1 MECNICTEQYNLT
14 TRKKIVCNCDFECCL
29 KCIKTY
35 HNENKKEPNCMNCNK
50 LWTYEFI
57 KNKLGESFI
66 KNVYKQIKKEDL
78 YKTEL
83 VLIPETQKRIE
94 MLDKVK
100 ILNDEINELKRLIA
114 LKEVQKQHIYQE
126 YFDEKRK
133 EHKIIENIKCQ
144 TEKCVGFLNEDGFCS
159 CCLETTCKKCL
170 EKKQDNHECDKN
182 IIESLKIIRKDSKKC
197 PKCNIMIYKI
207 DGCDQIFCTQCKI
220 LFDWK
225 TLQIDT
231 GIGHNPHYLEY
242 MRENNLLER
251 DQNEIR
257 CGRELDIYLLTG
269 MYRKNKINE
278 AFYRIAYNVIHLEQ
292 VDLRKYRNNVF
303 DNNLKYRE
311 KLIRKKITIEEF
323 KDKIYNNYQLQLKNQ
338 EIYNILSTFI
348 RCFTELI
355 YNLRDTDTITL
366 QETIEQIQKLRR
378 YINTEFEKFSTV
390 FKIKGYYING
400 EFKFVRR

>member
-1 MECNICTEQYNLT
+1 MECNICTEKYNLT

-50 LWTYEFI
+50 LWTYEI
-57 KNKLGESFI
+57 MKNQLGESFI
-66 KNVYKQIKKEDL
+66 KNVYKEIKKEDL

-83 VLIPETQKRIE
+83 VLIPETQKKIE

-100 ILNDEINELKRLIA
+100 IINDEINELKRLIA
-114 LKEVQKQHIYQE
+114 LKEEQIENIYQE
-126 YFDEKRK
+126 FYDNKRK

-144 TEKCVGFLNEDGFCS
+144 TENCVGFLNENGFCS
-159 CCLETTCKKCL
+159 CCLETTCKRCL
-170 EKKQDNHECDKN
+170 EKKQDGHECDKN

-257 CGRELDIYLLTG
+257 CGRELDIHLLIA

-278 AFYRIAYNVIHLEQ
+278 EFFRIAQNAIHLEH
-292 VDLRKYRNNVF
+292 VDLRKYRNNVY
-303 DNNLKYRE
+303 DNNLLYRE
-311 KLIRKKITIEEF
+311 KLIRKEINIEEF
-323 KDKIYNNYQLQLKNQ
+323 KDKIYNNYQLQLKKQ

-355 YNLRDTDTITL
+355 YNLRDTDTMTL
-366 QETIEQIQKLRR
+366 KETIEQTIKLKD
-378 YINTEFEKFSTV
+378 YINTEFEKFSKV
-390 FKIKGYYING
+390 FKIKGYYITG
-400 EFKFVRR
+400 QLKFARR

>member
-292 VDLRKYRNNVF
+292 VDLCKYRNNVF

>member
-66 KNVYKQIKKEDL
+66 KNVYKEIKKEDL

-100 ILNDEINELKRLIA
+100 ILNDEINELKRLIS

-126 YFDEKRK
+126 YFDRK
-133 EHKIIENIKCQ
+133 TKENKIIENIKCQ

-170 EKKQDNHECDKN
+170 EKKQDNHECDNN

-257 CGRELDIYLLTG
+257 CGRELDIHLLTG

-311 KLIRKKITIEEF
+311 KLIRKEITIEEF

-366 QETIEQIQKLRR
+366 QETIEQIQKLQK
-378 YINTEFEKFSTV
+378 YINTEFQKFSTV
-390 FKIKGYYING
+390 FKIKGYCING